1 VLRAHPRCYDRNA
14 PSSWIPTEVAILS
27 QTNIELPRAV
37 EAYFAFAELPATER
51 GRNFTITFNYMEA
64 GRLDR
69 LQWWWQVSKVQERA
83 GDALLQS
90 LRQEAIQRF
99 RQHIE
104 RWLVN
109 GNRRLTGGEPF
120 PLLEGAIA
128 APVVETAPVD
138 SPVEPNAQ
146 EVAEAAYVDTVRE
159 YARMA
164 AGR

>member
-1 VLRAHPRCYDRNA
+1 MTH
-14 PSSWIPTEVAILS
+14 
-27 QTNIELPRAV
+27 IELPRAL
-37 EAYFAFAELPATER
+37 EAYFAFAELPATGR
-51 GRNFTITFNYMEA
+51 GRHFTITFTYVQD

-69 LQWWWQVSKVQERA
+69 LQWWWQVNRSQERA
-83 GDALLQS
+83 GEPMLQG

-109 GNRRLTGGEPF
+109 SNRRLSGGEPF
-120 PLLEGAIA
+120 PELE
-128 APVVETAPVD
+128 APVEARDTPA
-138 SPVEPNAQ
+138 SEPPAEEICSEASQ
-146 EVAEAAYVDTVRE
+146 VVALRA